1 MQIPNAGR
9 QYFLPYS
16 PDRQSFIGLYKC
28 FNERL
33 NQWISSPID
42 YNNNKIRLK
51 NIIMYIKNIK
61 KYNNASMLT
70 TAVSILACI
79 LLVPYKEKS
88 YLSLEENL
96 GGNICE
102 KVSRIHTFH
111 TLFVFLYVYFSLA
124 GCYICL
130 SISREFQALLKYTHN
145 SK

>member
-61 KYNNASMLT
+61 KCNKSKKYNNASMLT

-88 YLSLEENL
+88 YFSLEENL

-111 TLFVFLYVYFSLA
+111 TLFVCFCMSTSLLQGVIFA
-124 GCYICL
+124 CL
-130 SISREFQALLKYTHN
+130 FPGSFKHY
-145 SK
+145 